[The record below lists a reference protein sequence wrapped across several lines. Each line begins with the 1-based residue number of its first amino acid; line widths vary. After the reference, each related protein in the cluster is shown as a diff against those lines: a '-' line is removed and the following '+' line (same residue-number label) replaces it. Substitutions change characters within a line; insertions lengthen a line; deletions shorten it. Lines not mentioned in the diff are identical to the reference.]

1 MRVRSRFVNTRK
13 RFLTPIIAEI
23 QRVYGAKKFDM
34 IQTKRDLYDLLK
46 ELMKDPTN
54 RSYNLQW
61 IASFLAD
68 TNCCWFDND
77 C

>member
-1 MRVRSRFVNTRK
+1 MNTRK

-23 QRVYGAKKFDM
+23 QRIYGAKKFDL
-34 IQTKRDLYDLLK
+34 IQTKRDLLK
-46 ELMKDPTN
+46 ELMKDSTN
-54 RSYNLQW
+54 RSYNVQW

-77 C
+77 S

>member
-1 MRVRSRFVNTRK
+1 MNTRK

-23 QRVYGAKKFDM
+23 QRIYGAKKFDL

-46 ELMKDPTN
+46 ELMKDSTN
-54 RSYNLQW
+54 RSYNVHW

-77 C
+77 S